1 MNYGTVISV
10 QAVYLQTIAWG
21 DVAFFTQNLRKMFIL
36 NYSNSTIIVFSLLME
51 VVIFPLWFESWKFIN
66 TAFMWMKKKKK
77 FLFDVS
83 VKFNI
88 NANYYIFKKYSS
100 LNKINGCNKIKK
112 ML

>member
-1 MNYGTVISV
+1 
-10 QAVYLQTIAWG
+10 
-21 DVAFFTQNLRKMFIL
+21 
-36 NYSNSTIIVFSLLME
+36 
-51 VVIFPLWFESWKFIN
+51 
-66 TAFMWMKKKKK
+66 MKKKKK

-112 ML
+112 NFYKSTFLSSILRNKIVRRQKNNNIYL